1 MDPFS
6 HVAFGRTLAALH
18 TPRVRD
24 AGTIPA
30 VMLGALAPDVDAL
43 LMPFG
48 WDIYLRVHEIGT
60 HSLLG
65 SLGIAALTALVVRL
79 SVRGS
84 SYRPLIVA
92 AWAGG
97 LSHLALDIL
106 SGAQVRLGSPLV
118 DGRTSVP
125 LVAMAE
131 PVLIAIFLIGSI
143 VLLRVGTRPP
153 RRQRLA
159 AIVVLAVTFLFLA
172 LKTVLLTRA
181 MSSLGGRS
189 EQVLKRVVEARW
201 ASLTEWYVYDRTT
214 DALQQR
220 RVRAGG
226 EPVIVLSWPI
236 GSEPPLVTRSRS
248 LSTVRNFL
256 RVHELPFAV
265 QLPDPAGGTDVLWSD
280 IRFCRAPGGTSAA
293 PKPAFPGPVASAGT
307 TRIACDLWFGGTF
320 DDSGHVI
327 RQRVQV
333 GGWIQT
339 RAP

>member
-18 TPRVRD
+18 TPRARD
-24 AGTIPA
+24 RGTIPA

-43 LMPFG
+43 LMPVG

-65 SLGIAALTALVVRL
+65 SLVMAALTALVVRL

-84 SYRPLIVA
+84 RYAPLVVA

-97 LSHLALDIL
+97 LSHLTLDIL
-106 SGAQVRLGSPLV
+106 SGAQVRLGWPFA
-118 DGRTSVP
+118 DGRMSLP

-131 PVLIAIFLIGSI
+131 PVVIAIFLIGSI
-143 VLLRVGTRPP
+143 VLLLVRKRPA

-159 AIVVLAVTFLFLA
+159 AVVVLAVTFLFLGLKA
-172 LKTVLLTRA
+172 LLLTRA

-189 EQVLKRVVEARW
+189 AQVVKRVVEARW
-201 ASLTEWYVYDRTT
+201 ASLNEWYVYDRTT

-226 EPVIVLSWPI
+226 DPTLLLSWPI
-236 GSEPPLVTRSRS
+236 GSEPPLVTSSRS

-265 QLPDPAGGTDVLWSD
+265 QLPDPTGVTHVLWSD
-280 IRFCRAPGGTSAA
+280 IRYCRGPDRATTTTPVSSAITTSAGA
-293 PKPAFPGPVASAGT
+293 TG
-307 TRIACDLWFGGTF
+307 IACDLWFGGTF

-333 GGWIQT
+333 GDWSQT